1 MRLQRWLSENQ
12 VPELAGVSWPSID
25 PESQFSIPIT
35 EKFSFDP
42 NSDLSAGQRPVF
54 GCFEAL
60 FGLPELDFHSA
71 SVGGT
76 TFEGSLKTFL
86 KDLDGMGE

>member
-1 MRLQRWLSENQ
+1 MLPGPECTQRAHILGEN
-12 VPELAGVSWPSID
+12 P
-25 PESQFSIPIT
+25 FYIPIT

-42 NSDLSAGQRPVF
+42 NMDLSAGQRPVF

-86 KDLDGMGE
+86 RDLDEVGE

>member
-1 MRLQRWLSENQ
+1 MLPGPQWTQRAHIIGQSQ
-12 VPELAGVSWPSID
+12 VC
-25 PESQFSIPIT
+25 IPFT

-60 FGLPELDFHSA
+60 LGLPELDFHSA

-76 TFEGSLKTFL
+76 TLEVSLKTFL
-86 KDLDGMGE
+86 RYMDGV

>member
-1 MRLQRWLSENQ
+1 MLPGPQWTQR
-12 VPELAGVSWPSID
+12 AHIIG
-25 PESQFSIPIT
+25 ESKGCIPLT

-60 FGLPELDFHSA
+60 LGLPELDFHSA

-86 KDLDGMGE
+86 RDMDGVGE